1 MLLRMNSAT
10 NNSYSMFYLVC
21 AVALARDVGVDVE
34 DIERPGETG
43 EIADQFFSPN
53 LMAAAIRRG
62 ADPNLSITVKNT
74 VPLVF

>member
-10 NNSYSMFYLVC
+10 NNFSSMFYLVC
-21 AVALARDVGVDVE
+21 AVALAPDVGVDVE

-62 ADPNLSITVKNT
+62 VDPNLSITVKNT